1 MKARIYQPTRN
12 AMQSGEAQTHKWRIE
27 FQPEAPL
34 FVEPL
39 MGWTGMTDT
48 VQQVKLFFPTK
59 EEAIAYAQK
68 NGIEF
73 EVIEPKKTGKTIKP
87 KSYSANFA
95 YNKTA

>member
-1 MKARIYQPTRN
+1 MKARIYQPSRN
-12 AMQSGEAQTHKWRIE
+12 AMQSGEARTHKWRLD
-27 FQPEAPL
+27 FLPDAPL

-48 VQQVKLFFPTK
+48 VQEVKLFFPTK

-68 NGIEF
+68 NNIEF
-73 EVIEPKKTGKTIKP
+73 EVVEKKNEKTIKP

-95 YNKTA
+95 YNKVS